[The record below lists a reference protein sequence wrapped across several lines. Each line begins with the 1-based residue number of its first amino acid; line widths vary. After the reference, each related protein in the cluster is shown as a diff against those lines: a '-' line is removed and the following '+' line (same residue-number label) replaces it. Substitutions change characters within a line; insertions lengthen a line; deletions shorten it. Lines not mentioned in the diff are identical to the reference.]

1 MLVPIYPMKSLRV
14 LLNAGV
20 VPATTPPMPKSE
32 QNLWDKYGIIKKVR
46 LSLFIPFHDNEEG
59 VYILSWVPAV
69 GV

>member
-1 MLVPIYPMKSLRV
+1 M
-14 LLNAGV
+14 NTGV
-20 VPATTPPMPKSE
+20 VPDTTPPIPKSE

-46 LSLFIPFHDNEEG
+46 LSLCIPFHDNEEG